1 MGNEFGELLGKLP
14 RLRAVIGLKPLV
26 GLDELLVDTRFSA
39 PEEIAHEKSCRRAGK
54 PAGPAWR
61 RQSLDLA
68 PSPLSPQRKMAL
80 KTRPA
85 T

>member
-1 MGNEFGELLGKLP
+1 MGNGLGNGFGKLP

-26 GLDELLVDTRFSA
+26 GLDELLVDTWFSA
-39 PEEIAHEKSCRRAGK
+39 PEEIAYEKSRRRAGK

-61 RQSLDLA
+61 PQSLDLA
-68 PSPLSPQRKMAL
+68 PSPLRPQRKMAL